1 MTRPNE
7 TRLTASTLGTPGE
20 RLDTVLGWLGDAGI
34 RAIELRLSAGEF
46 ADPAMTGRERLDLRA
61 RLDDGGVAVSG
72 IASYVRVASDAND
85 EMVTGALAHALQ
97 FAADLGAPVVRVF
110 PGAPTHPAAYD
121 RLPELIEPQAVVD
134 ERAARRLDSVS
145 AIATDLGAY
154 PVLETH
160 DSHPR
165 GEDIRRI
172 LDVVHGPVGA
182 VWDLMHPWRVGEP
195 IERTWELLAPWI
207 EDDRGGV
214 QVKDANLPGDATPL
228 AIGAG
233 TLPTEEFGRLLGSS
247 GFRGTVCLE
256 WERTWHPDAVR
267 LDEALVS
274 TRAWYDRHFAAVAV

>member
-1 MTRPNE
+1 M

-20 RLDTVLGWLGDAGI
+20 QLDTVLGWLETAGVS
-34 RAIELRLSAGEF
+34 AIELRLSAGEF
-46 ADPAMTGRERLDLRA
+46 ADPAMTRRERLDLRA
-61 RLDDGGVAVSG
+61 RLDAAGVAVSG

-85 EMVTGALAHALQ
+85 EAVTGALAHALQ

-110 PGAPTHPAAYD
+110 PGAPTLPAAYD
-121 RLPELIEPQAVVD
+121 RVPELTEPTAVVD
-134 ERAARRLDSVS
+134 DRAARRLNSVS
-145 AIATDLGAY
+145 AIASDLGAY

-165 GEDIRRI
+165 GEDVRRI
-172 LDVVHGPVGA
+172 LDLVDGPVGA

-195 IERTWELLAPWI
+195 IEHTWALLAPWI
-207 EDDRGGV
+207 DDDRGGV
-214 QVKDANLPGDATPL
+214 QVKDANLPADATPL

-233 TLPTEEFGRLLGSS
+233 TLPTEEFGALLASA

-256 WERTWHPDAVR
+256 WERTWHPRAAR

-274 TRAWYDRHFAAVAV
+274 TRAWYDRHFAAVTA